1 MQTFNVFS
9 KFLCFQLP
17 NTSTQDILAIR
28 KRLLRSAITKRTK
41 EYKKLLFVKNKLMS
55 DIGTILN
62 SVDFYV
68 LKKSVSF
75 NVKKAVDKVIKSH
88 TKKLERL
95 ARNTFLPFTSNET
108 VTTLSSCA
116 LSSQQLDVLKY
127 GLTNSICPP
136 QINKATF
143 LLALNL

>member
-1 MQTFNVFS
+1 MNFLRNCKIFP

-88 TKKLERL
+88 TKKLGRL
-95 ARNTFLPFTSNET
+95 TRNTVLPFTSNET
-108 VTTLSSCA
+108 VTNFSRHA
-116 LSSQQLDVLKY
+116 LFRL
-127 GLTNSICPP
+127 N
-136 QINKATF
+136 NWTF
-143 LLALNL
+143 